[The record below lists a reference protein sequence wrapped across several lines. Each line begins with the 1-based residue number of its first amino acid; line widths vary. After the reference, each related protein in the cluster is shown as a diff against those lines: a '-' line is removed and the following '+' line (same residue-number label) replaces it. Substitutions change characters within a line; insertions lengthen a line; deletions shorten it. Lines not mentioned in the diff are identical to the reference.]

1 MGSDD
6 VGKKVMGVAVLTTPV
21 WEGARRWPNIPMAAA
36 GLEPAS
42 PSDGLGEVPLLHAA
56 VHTSRKGA
64 ADVRGPCEG
73 LEGVLRLHRDGQRYV
88 AAPRSSE
95 RSVRE

>member
-1 MGSDD
+1 MGLDD
-6 VGKKVMGVAVLTTPV
+6 VGKKMVGVAVLTTPV

-36 GLEPAS
+36 RVERAS

-64 ADVRGPCEG
+64 AGVRA
-73 LEGVLRLHRDGQRYV
+73 L
-88 AAPRSSE
+88 
-95 RSVRE
+95 